1 LWEKGLGDEGY
12 SIITV
17 VNNVV
22 GSISFCK
29 GAVWLRL
36 TKQPRKCE
44 LIGFS
49 MDFFEEWCDQGEDP
63 HPQPL
68 SQGGRGE
75 PDQEIDQGDYW
86 EVSLS
91 LKQKMT
97 GVARQFRREPT
108 VSENI
113 LWQAIRGHKLDGR
126 RFRRQQPIG
135 VFVVDFLCSSE
146 RLIVEVDGSVH
157 DFQQERDQQRQNFL
171 ESLNF
176 TVVRI
181 TNEQVEKHLDS
192 ALASIR
198 QAFNS
203 TSSIIK

>member
-1 LWEKGLGDEGY
+1 MLP
-12 SIITV
+12 I
-17 VNNVV
+17 VNNDV
-22 GSISFCK
+22 GSISFLVGRCLTRRPKKCK
-29 GAVWLRL
+29 
-36 TKQPRKCE
+36 

-49 MDFFEEWCDQGEDP
+49 MDFFEKRCNQGEDP

-75 PDQEIDQGDYW
+75 PEQGIDQGDYW

-97 GVARQFRREPT
+97 GVARQFRKKPT
-108 VSENI
+108 ASENI
-113 LWQAIRGHKLDGR
+113 LWQAIRGRKLDGR

-176 TVVRI
+176 KIVRI
-181 TNEQVEKHLDS
+181 TNEQVERDLNS

-198 QAFNS
+198 QAFNA
-203 TSSIIK
+203 

>member
-1 LWEKGLGDEGY
+1 
-12 SIITV
+12 
-17 VNNVV
+17 
-22 GSISFCK
+22 
-29 GAVWLRL
+29 
-36 TKQPRKCE
+36 
-44 LIGFS
+44 
-49 MDFFEEWCDQGEDP
+49 MDFLEMWCDQGEDP

-75 PDQEIDQGDYW
+75 PELELGREIDQGDYW

-97 GVARQFRREPT
+97 GVARQFRKEPT
-108 VSENI
+108 ASENI
-113 LWQAIRGHKLDGR
+113 LWQAIRGRKLDGR

-146 RLIVEVDGSVH
+146 RLIVEVDGGIH
-157 DFQQERDQQRQNFL
+157 EFQQERDQERQNLL

-176 TVVRI
+176 KVVRV
-181 TNEQVEKHLDS
+181 TSTQVERDLDS

-198 QAFNS
+198 QAFN
-203 TSSIIK
+203 